1 MILLLCFFS
10 INFLKH
16 SYNWI
21 LLCAASFLW
30 ELYKNKIGK
39 FTLKLFVHPASFK
52 NIYNNVKT
60 AFSYFLDWICAIMTL
75 L

>member
-60 AFSYFLDWICAIMTL
+60 GIWEPSVISLIEFVQ
-75 L
+75 